1 MSEPGETDV
10 PGLGRSSLVMA
21 TGTFLSRL
29 LGFARAAVFSAA
41 IGVGLVG
48 DAFTTANTVPN
59 MVYILLAGG
68 VLNTIFVPQLV
79 RAMTQDEDGGQAYA
93 DRLLT
98 VAGLA
103 LLIIALAAT
112 AAAPLL
118 TRLLVASNW
127 SEQDLDLVTA
137 FAYWCLPQI
146 FFYGAYTMISQVL
159 NARGNFGPMMWA
171 PILNNVVAITSGLV
185 FIAMADIATDDTAS
199 VTGGEIVLLA
209 GGSTLGVAA
218 QAAVLVPV
226 LRRVGYRYR
235 PRFDWRR
242 AGLGRTGRL
251 AVWTLLYVATNQLG
265 YFVVVRS
272 LNGAGK
278 AAAGVADAGAG
289 YAAYNLAYLVFLLP
303 HGIVTVSIVTAL
315 VPRMSAAAAQA
326 RVRDL
331 RADLSRGLR
340 LVGCATVPAAVAFLA
355 FGPDLTTVL
364 FARNAVTAADGRYVG
379 VILMAFAPGLVAFSA
394 HYLVLR
400 GFYALE
406 DTRTPFLI
414 TLAINAVLVTAT
426 VLAVALAPAPR
437 VVLWV
442 AGGYTLSYAVG
453 LALSTA
459 LLRGRTGGLDG
470 FRVIRTHVRL
480 ILAAG
485 LAALPAYGAARA
497 LTAWLGSGTAGTA
510 AACVAGGAML
520 AAGYLALCRAMRV
533 KEVSGLLTLLGGR
546 FGRSSHRR

>member
-1 MSEPGETDV
+1 MSGPGEPSELEV
-10 PGLGRSSLVMA
+10 GGLGRSSLVMA

-59 MVYILLAGG
+59 MIYILLAGG

-79 RAMTQDEDGGQAYA
+79 RAMTHDEDGGQAYA

-103 LLIIALAAT
+103 LLLIATAAT
-112 AAAPLL
+112 AAAPLI
-118 TRLLVASNW
+118 TRLLVGGNW
-127 SEQDLDLVTA
+127 SAQDVELVTA

-146 FFYGAYTMISQVL
+146 FFYGAYAMISQVL

-171 PILNNVVAITSGLV
+171 PIVNNLVAITSGLV
-185 FIAMADIATDDTAS
+185 FIAVASIATGDTAS

-226 LRRVGYRYR
+226 LHRVGYRYR
-235 PRFDWRR
+235 PRFDWRGT
-242 AGLGRTGRL
+242 GLGRTGRL

-278 AAAGVADAGAG
+278 AAADVAEQGAG
-289 YAAYNLAYLVFLLP
+289 YAAYSLAYLVFLLP

-340 LVGCATVPAAVAFLA
+340 LVGCATVPAATAFVA
-355 FGPDLTTVL
+355 FGPDLTTAL
-364 FARNAVTAADGRYVG
+364 FARSAVTAADARYVG
-379 VILMAFAPGLVAFSA
+379 VILMVFAPGLITFSA

-406 DTRTPFLI
+406 DTRTPFLM
-414 TLAINAVLVTAT
+414 TLAINAVLVTVT
-426 VLAVALAPAPR
+426 VLAVVLAPAPR

-459 LLRGRTGGLDG
+459 LLRRRTGGLDG
-470 FRVIRTHVRL
+470 FRVVRTYVRL
-480 ILAAG
+480 LLAAG
-485 LAALPAYGAARA
+485 LAALPAYAIARA
-497 LTAWLGSGTAGTA
+497 LTGWLGVGTLGTA
-510 AACVAGGAML
+510 AACVAGGGVL
-520 AAGYLALCRAMRV
+520 ALGYLVLCRAMRV
-533 KEVSGLLTLLGGR
+533 EEIGGLLAVVGRRLGR
-546 FGRSSHRR
+546 

>member
-1 MSEPGETDV
+1 MSGPGEPSELEV
-10 PGLGRSSLVMA
+10 GGLGRSSLVMA

-59 MVYILLAGG
+59 MIYILLAGG

-79 RAMTQDEDGGQAYA
+79 RAMTHDEDGGQAYA

-103 LLIIALAAT
+103 LLLIATAAT
-112 AAAPLL
+112 AAAPLI
-118 TRLLVASNW
+118 TRLLVGGNW
-127 SEQDLDLVTA
+127 SAQDVELVTA

-146 FFYGAYTMISQVL
+146 FFYGAYAMISQVL

-171 PILNNVVAITSGLV
+171 PIVNNLVAITSGLV
-185 FIAMADIATDDTAS
+185 FIAVASIATGDTAS

-226 LRRVGYRYR
+226 LHRVGYRYR
-235 PRFDWRR
+235 PRFDWRGT
-242 AGLGRTGRL
+242 GLGRTGRL

-278 AAAGVADAGAG
+278 AAADVAEQGAG
-289 YAAYNLAYLVFLLP
+289 YAAYSLAYLVFLLP
-303 HGIVTVSIVTAL
+303 HGIVTVYIVTAL

-331 RADLSRGLR
+331 RPDLSRGLR
-340 LVGCATVPAAVAFLA
+340 LVGCATVPAATAFVAS
-355 FGPDLTTVL
+355 GPDLTTAL
-364 FARNAVTAADGRYVG
+364 FARSAVTAADARYVG
-379 VILMAFAPGLVAFSA
+379 VILMVFAPGLIAFSA

-406 DTRTPFLI
+406 DTRTPFLM
-414 TLAINAVLVTAT
+414 TLAINAVLVTVT
-426 VLAVALAPAPR
+426 VLAVVLAPAPR

-459 LLRGRTGGLDG
+459 LLRRRTGGLDG
-470 FRVIRTHVRL
+470 FRVVRTYVRL
-480 ILAAG
+480 LLAAG
-485 LAALPAYGAARA
+485 LAALPAYGIARA
-497 LTAWLGSGTAGTA
+497 LTDWLGIGTLGTA
-510 AACVAGGAML
+510 AACVAGGGVL
-520 AAGYLALCRAMRV
+520 ALGYLVLCRAMRV
-533 KEVSGLLTLLGGR
+533 EEIGGLLAVVGRRLGR
-546 FGRSSHRR
+546 

>member
-1 MSEPGETDV
+1 MSGPGEPSELEV
-10 PGLGRSSLVMA
+10 GGLGRSSLVMA

-59 MVYILLAGG
+59 MIYILLAGG

-79 RAMTQDEDGGQAYA
+79 RAMTHDEDGGQAYA

-103 LLIIALAAT
+103 LLLIATAAT
-112 AAAPLL
+112 AAAPLI
-118 TRLLVASNW
+118 TRLLVGGNW
-127 SEQDLDLVTA
+127 SAQDVELVTA

-146 FFYGAYTMISQVL
+146 FFYGAYAMISQVL

-171 PILNNVVAITSGLV
+171 PIVNNLVAITSGLV
-185 FIAMADIATDDTAS
+185 FIAVASIATGDTAS

-226 LRRVGYRYR
+226 LHRVGYRYR
-235 PRFDWRR
+235 PRFDWRGT
-242 AGLGRTGRL
+242 GLGRTGRL

-278 AAAGVADAGAG
+278 AAADVAEQGAG
-289 YAAYNLAYLVFLLP
+289 YAAYSLAYLVFLLP

-340 LVGCATVPAAVAFLA
+340 LVGCATVPAATAFVA
-355 FGPDLTTVL
+355 FGPDLTTAL
-364 FARNAVTAADGRYVG
+364 FARSAVTAADARYVG
-379 VILMAFAPGLVAFSA
+379 VILMVFAPGLIAFSA

-406 DTRTPFLI
+406 DTRTPFLM
-414 TLAINAVLVTAT
+414 TLAINAVLVTVT
-426 VLAVALAPAPR
+426 VLAVVLAPAPR

-459 LLRGRTGGLDG
+459 LLRRRTGGLDG
-470 FRVIRTHVRL
+470 FRVVRTYVRL
-480 ILAAG
+480 LLAAG
-485 LAALPAYGAARA
+485 LAALPAYGIARA
-497 LTAWLGSGTAGTA
+497 LTDWLGIGTLGTA
-510 AACVAGGAML
+510 AACVAGGGVL
-520 AAGYLALCRAMRV
+520 ALGYLVLCRAMRV
-533 KEVSGLLTLLGGR
+533 EEIGGLLAVVGRRLGR
-546 FGRSSHRR
+546 

>member
-1 MSEPGETDV
+1 MSGAGEAEVT
-10 PGLGRSSLVMA
+10 GLGRSSLVMA
-21 TGTFLSRL
+21 TGTFLSRV

-59 MVYILLAGG
+59 MIYILLAGG
-68 VLNTIFVPQLV
+68 ILNTIFVPQLV
-79 RAMTQDEDGGQAYA
+79 RAMTHDKDGGQAYA

-98 VAGLA
+98 LAGLA
-103 LLIIALAAT
+103 LMLITVVAT
-112 AAAPLL
+112 AAAPLI
-118 TRLLVASNW
+118 TRLLVADNW
-127 SEQDLDLVTA
+127 SEQDLELVTA

-146 FFYGAYTMISQVL
+146 FFYGAYAMISQVL

-185 FIAMADIATDDTAS
+185 FIAVARIAQDDTAS

-226 LRRVGYRYR
+226 LHRVGYRYH
-235 PRFDWRR
+235 PRFDWRGT
-242 AGLGRTGRL
+242 GLGRTGRL

-265 YFVVVRS
+265 YFVVVKA

-278 AAAGVADAGAG
+278 AAAGVVDRGAG

-315 VPRMSAAAAQA
+315 VPQMSGAAARA
-326 RVRDL
+326 RLRDI
-331 RADLSRGLR
+331 RTHLSRGLR
-340 LVGCATVPAAVAFLA
+340 LIGCATVPAAMAFLA
-355 FGPDLTTVL
+355 LGPDLTTVL
-364 FARNAVTAADGRYVG
+364 FARGAVTDADARYVG

-394 HYLVLR
+394 HYLILR
-400 GFYALE
+400 GFYVLE

-414 TLAINAVLVTAT
+414 TLAINAVLVAVT
-426 VLAVALAPAPR
+426 VAAVALAPAPR

-442 AGGYTLSYAVG
+442 AGGYTAAYVVG

-459 LLRGRTGGLDG
+459 LLRRRTGGLQG
-470 FRVIRTHVRL
+470 ARVVRTYVRL
-480 ILAAG
+480 VLAAG
-485 LAALPAYGAARA
+485 LAALPAYGVARA
-497 LTAWLGSGTAGTA
+497 FTAWLGFGVGGTA
-510 AACVAGGAML
+510 AAVVGGGCVLG
-520 AAGYLALCRAMRV
+520 AGYLAFTRAMRV
-533 KEVSGLLTLLGGR
+533 EEVSGLLAVAGR
-546 FGRSSHRR
+546 RPGR

>member
-10 PGLGRSSLVMA
+10 TGLGRSSLVMA

-79 RAMTQDEDGGQAYA
+79 RAMTHDEDGGQAYA

-171 PILNNVVAITSGLV
+171 PILNNVVAITSRLV

-209 GGSTLGVAA
+209 GGSTLGVVT

-226 LRRVGYRYR
+226 LRRVG
-235 PRFDWRR
+235 
-242 AGLGRTGRL
+242 
-251 AVWTLLYVATNQLG
+251 
-265 YFVVVRS
+265 
-272 LNGAGK
+272 
-278 AAAGVADAGAG
+278 
-289 YAAYNLAYLVFLLP
+289 
-303 HGIVTVSIVTAL
+303 
-315 VPRMSAAAAQA
+315 
-326 RVRDL
+326 
-331 RADLSRGLR
+331 
-340 LVGCATVPAAVAFLA
+340 
-355 FGPDLTTVL
+355 
-364 FARNAVTAADGRYVG
+364 
-379 VILMAFAPGLVAFSA
+379 
-394 HYLVLR
+394 
-400 GFYALE
+400 
-406 DTRTPFLI
+406 
-414 TLAINAVLVTAT
+414 
-426 VLAVALAPAPR
+426 
-437 VVLWV
+437 
-442 AGGYTLSYAVG
+442 
-453 LALSTA
+453 
-459 LLRGRTGGLDG
+459 
-470 FRVIRTHVRL
+470 
-480 ILAAG
+480 
-485 LAALPAYGAARA
+485 
-497 LTAWLGSGTAGTA
+497 
-510 AACVAGGAML
+510 
-520 AAGYLALCRAMRV
+520 
-533 KEVSGLLTLLGGR
+533 
-546 FGRSSHRR
+546 